1 MRENHVDYKY
11 IKMLHHIGV
20 NGVKK
25 SNRTGIDTIS
35 MFGYQ
40 ERFDLKEGFP
50 LLTSKKMAWK
60 TILSELL
67 WFISGSDN
75 INDLKAIYAKN
86 TIWDANYKD
95 WNEKNGLIMDG
106 EMGRIYGVQW
116 RRFGVL
122 EIDQLRGIINTLKNN
137 PDDRRIIVTAWNPED
152 VNDAALPP
160 CHCFFQFW
168 TKEVDGKRY
177 LSCQIYQR
185 SCDSFLGVPFNWASY
200 AALVHIIAH
209 CTDMIPDE
217 LIWVGGDVHIYEN
230 HIEQCKEQQTRE
242 IHEMP
247 QLKINTTNKDIDS
260 FTMNNFELVGYKH
273 SGVLKG
279 EMAV

>member
-1 MRENHVDYKY
+1 MVRHFLD
-11 IKMLHHIGV
+11 
-20 NGVKK
+20 NGKLK
-25 SNRTGIDTIS
+25 ENRTGVNTLS
-35 MFGYQ
+35 VFGYQ
-40 ERFDLKEGFP
+40 ERFDLKKGFP

-67 WFISGSDN
+67 WFISGSNN
-75 INDLKAIYAKN
+75 INDLKKIYPKN
-86 TIWDANYKD
+86 TIWDANYQD
-95 WNEKNGLIMDG
+95 YIERNNLPDNG
-106 EMGRIYGVQW
+106 EMGFIYGTQW
-116 RRFGVL
+116 RCFDRETHLPGL
-122 EIDQLRGIINTLKNN
+122 DQISTVIETLKTN
-137 PDDRRIIVTAWNPED
+137 PDDRRLIVSAWHPRQ
-152 VNDAALPP
+152 VVPFLCALPP

-168 TKEVDGKRY
+168 TREENGKRY

-209 CTDMIPDE
+209 CVDMVADE

-230 HIEQCKEQQTRE
+230 HIEQCKEQQTRQ

-247 QLKINTTNKDIDS
+247 QLKIKTHKKDNDLLS
-260 FTMNNFELVGYKH
+260 MNDFELIGYKH